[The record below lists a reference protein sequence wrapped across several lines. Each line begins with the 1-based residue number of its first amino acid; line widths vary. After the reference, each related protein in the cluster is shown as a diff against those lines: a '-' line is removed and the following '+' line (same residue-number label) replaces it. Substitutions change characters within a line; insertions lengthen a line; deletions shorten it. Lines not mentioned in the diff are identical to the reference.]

1 MWTRLLSLLWNIP
14 LHCVDICR
22 CDWFNKKKDDWPI
35 VREDEVR
42 QENQTKETRKK
53 KGGI

>member
-1 MWTRLLSLLWNIP
+1 MWTRSLSLLWNIP
-14 LHCVDICR
+14 LHGVNICC
-22 CDWFNKKKDDWPI
+22 CDWFNKKDDWPI
-35 VREDEVR
+35 VRQDEER